1 MMISTKGRYA
11 LRLMIDLAQ
20 HNTGDCVPLKEITR
34 RQGISEKYVEAI
46 VAVLVKGRLIAGQRG
61 KGGGYRLTRLP
72 DAYPGTDGRLSGAGD
87 LSGKRR
93 SSLFPGGLLHHAA
106 AVATASQRHPPLS
119 GGYHPGGPG
128 RGKAVARGTGQ
139 QGRGSESMNAS
150 DTQWGKAAA
159 CVVLRDGKV
168 LLGRHTYGVGKG
180 LLILPGGYLNHGET
194 PEQAAVREVWEE
206 TGVRVETEEL
216 VGIRF
221 NAQDWYVIF
230 LARYR
235 EGTARAGDEENSE
248 IVWLDAEEAL
258 EQDDVPDL
266 TKWAIR
272 SVLRGTGLHLR
283 PYVCERE
290 PDPYTFYG

>member
-1 MMISTKGRYA
+1 M
-11 LRLMIDLAQ
+11 
-20 HNTGDCVPLKEITR
+20 
-34 RQGISEKYVEAI
+34 
-46 VAVLVKGRLIAGQRG
+46 
-61 KGGGYRLTRLP
+61 
-72 DAYPGTDGRLSGAGD
+72 
-87 LSGKRR
+87 
-93 SSLFPGGLLHHAA
+93 
-106 AVATASQRHPPLS
+106 
-119 GGYHPGGPG
+119 
-128 RGKAVARGTGQ
+128 
-139 QGRGSESMNAS
+139 
-150 DTQWGKAAA
+150 
-159 CVVLRDGKV
+159 

-258 EQDDVPDL
+258 ERDDVPDL

>member
-1 MMISTKGRYA
+1 
-11 LRLMIDLAQ
+11 
-20 HNTGDCVPLKEITR
+20 
-34 RQGISEKYVEAI
+34 
-46 VAVLVKGRLIAGQRG
+46 
-61 KGGGYRLTRLP
+61 
-72 DAYPGTDGRLSGAGD
+72 
-87 LSGKRR
+87 
-93 SSLFPGGLLHHAA
+93 
-106 AVATASQRHPPLS
+106 
-119 GGYHPGGPG
+119 
-128 RGKAVARGTGQ
+128 
-139 QGRGSESMNAS
+139 MNAS

-272 SVLRGTGLHLR
+272 SVLRGTGLPPLCMRTGTGSLYLLR
-283 PYVCERE
+283 ISLSLFIKRK
-290 PDPYTFYG
+290 

>member
-1 MMISTKGRYA
+1 
-11 LRLMIDLAQ
+11 
-20 HNTGDCVPLKEITR
+20 
-34 RQGISEKYVEAI
+34 
-46 VAVLVKGRLIAGQRG
+46 
-61 KGGGYRLTRLP
+61 
-72 DAYPGTDGRLSGAGD
+72 
-87 LSGKRR
+87 
-93 SSLFPGGLLHHAA
+93 
-106 AVATASQRHPPLS
+106 
-119 GGYHPGGPG
+119 
-128 RGKAVARGTGQ
+128 
-139 QGRGSESMNAS
+139 MNAS

-235 EGTARAGDEENSE
+235 EGTARRAMRKIAKSYG
-248 IVWLDAEEAL
+248 W
-258 EQDDVPDL
+258 
-266 TKWAIR
+266 T
-272 SVLRGTGLHLR
+272 LRKRWSRTTY
-283 PYVCERE
+283 P
-290 PDPYTFYG
+290 T

>member
-1 MMISTKGRYA
+1 
-11 LRLMIDLAQ
+11 
-20 HNTGDCVPLKEITR
+20 
-34 RQGISEKYVEAI
+34 
-46 VAVLVKGRLIAGQRG
+46 
-61 KGGGYRLTRLP
+61 
-72 DAYPGTDGRLSGAGD
+72 
-87 LSGKRR
+87 
-93 SSLFPGGLLHHAA
+93 
-106 AVATASQRHPPLS
+106 
-119 GGYHPGGPG
+119 
-128 RGKAVARGTGQ
+128 
-139 QGRGSESMNAS
+139 MNAS

-258 EQDDVPDL
+258 ERDDVPDL

-290 PDPYTFYG
+290 PDPYTLYG